1 MTRMPFT
8 VRRPMAVMLVSLASG
23 CFFPADRGQL
33 LEGKVDKLADEN
45 KALKTALAETQGK
58 LDETTAQLKT
68 ALEQLDQAS
77 RTTGANIGVK
87 VDTAIQDVA
96 SLRGQLESYQFKI
109 TELESKL
116 AAAAEKSAATPAPG
130 KPDEPKKEEVKRPD
144 DPKEFLKLA
153 DEKAKAGENELAKKL
168 FTEFIKKWPRDEQMG
183 EAHFSLGEVYFLE
196 TKCREAL
203 YEYAKVI
210 QDYPKTKSAPMAYLR
225 SSDCFKEIK
234 MVDEAKL
241 ALTELMKQ
249 YPKTEQAK
257 TAKTRL
263 AELEKKPAPKG
274 GKK

>member
-1 MTRMPFT
+1 MPRILPLP
-8 VRRPMAVMLVSLASG
+8 RRLLAVLLVTLGGG

-58 LDETTAQLKT
+58 LDDTTAQLKT

-96 SLRGQLESYQFKI
+96 SLRGQMESYQFKI
-109 TELESKL
+109 TELENKL
-116 AAAAEKSAATPAPG
+116 ALAEKGSTASTPA
-130 KPDEPKKEEVKRPD
+130 KPDEPKREELKRPD

-153 DEKAKAGENELAKKL
+153 EEKAKAQESELAKKL
-168 FTEFIKKWPRDEQMG
+168 YTEFIKKWPRDEQMG
-183 EAHFSLGEVYFLE
+183 EAHFSLGELYFGE

-241 ALTELMKQ
+241 ALTELLKQ